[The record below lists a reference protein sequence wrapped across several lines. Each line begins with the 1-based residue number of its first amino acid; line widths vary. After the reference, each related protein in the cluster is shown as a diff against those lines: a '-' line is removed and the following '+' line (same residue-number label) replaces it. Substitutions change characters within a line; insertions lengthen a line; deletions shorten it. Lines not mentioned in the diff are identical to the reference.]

1 MINLITMERYNE
13 FIKKYRRL
21 VGLKEVK
28 QKKYLVKVTF
38 YFGLIKENL
47 NEHLVYKNF
56 QNSTNRYTYHP
67 EQTNPPV
74 LAHYHIYPE
83 KSKDE
88 LYAVNVVD
96 GKAHHK
102 KNRGHVVPKKEADE
116 LRRMGVQLPLNNILE
131 NLTYYELEQREI
143 INESVKF
150 ENYIYLLIE

>member
-1 MINLITMERYNE
+1 MERYNE
-13 FIKKYRRL
+13 FIKKFRRL
-21 VGLKEVK
+21 AGINEIEPKE
-28 QKKYLVKVTF
+28 YIVKVTF
-38 YFGLIKENL
+38 FLGLVEENL

-74 LAHYHIYPE
+74 KAHYHIYPE

-102 KNRGHVVPKKEADE
+102 KNRGHIVPKKEADE
-116 LRRMGVQLPLNNILE
+116 LRSMGVKLPLNNILE
-131 NLTYYELEQREI
+131 SLTIYELEQRQI
-143 INESVKF
+143 INESVNF
-150 ENYIYLLIE
+150 ENCVYLLIE